1 MEKGSNDLKTK
12 VPSVLIKAVL
22 ISGIITAIILFI
34 LSLLLYKANI
44 GDNTIKISV
53 VVTYIVS
60 CFVGGFLSG
69 KGIRE
74 RKFLWGLICGGIYV
88 AIILMIS
95 LVLGGQKD
103 GNIVNYMTT
112 VLLCLGS
119 GMLGGMIS

>member
-34 LSLLLYKANI
+34 LSLLIYKANI
-44 GDNTIKISV
+44 GDNIIKIGI

>member
-34 LSLLLYKANI
+34 LSLLLYKVNI
-44 GDNTIKISV
+44 GDNIIKIGV

>member
-44 GDNTIKISV
+44 GDNIIKIGV
-53 VVTYIVS
+53 VITYIVS

>member
-44 GDNTIKISV
+44 GDNIIKIGV